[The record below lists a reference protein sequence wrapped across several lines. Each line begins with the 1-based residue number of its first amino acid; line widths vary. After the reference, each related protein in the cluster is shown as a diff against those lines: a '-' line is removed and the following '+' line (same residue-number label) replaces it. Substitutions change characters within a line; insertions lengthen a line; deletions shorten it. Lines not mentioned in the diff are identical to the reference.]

1 MSTCSLRIGDEVR
14 LRVDYDDATPFG
26 GALSGKIDER
36 IREACRHI
44 IDARK
49 TRPMSR
55 LVADSLPL
63 LATAF
68 QPSAL
73 GDLYVGTGQL
83 KEDCL
88 YPPVRLVHPAALV
101 VELNGCHRSLPVG
114 IQEAGDLAHWIGEW
128 SRGSGPPATAE
139 ARELWEALREI
150 GALVDCARDADA
162 PGQPGLFF
170 VGHATVA
177 HRVGSN
183 CILIDPFLLPRSDRH
198 PATYQPVTATE
209 LGLVDAILITH
220 SHPDHFDPGSL
231 LRFGADVP
239 IYVPA
244 VERESILAID
254 IALRLEQLGFSQ
266 VRRLKWF
273 DEARVGCLRVVALPF
288 YGEQP
293 TCNRCY
299 HPEVRNVG
307 NTYLV
312 GEGGARVAYLADAG
326 SDAAGDIKQV
336 ATAARER
343 YGPVDTLFG
352 THRGFPVYP
361 IQYLFSSVARYLLF
375 VPRESWTT
383 RQKIMNDA
391 HDLLDTAEDWGA
403 RQVIPYAC
411 GGAPWYWELGLGPRP
426 PSVGRRFQLTD
437 PPPEEVA
444 DAHRARSE
452 TREGMIPSPVAVC
465 LMRPGEHLDISSTAI
480 RREVP
485 HQWPYGILRRSAPDI
500 DKDPELLL
508 RGGEDL
514 PVVRKKVLLQIL
526 AAAEAERRAVS
537 ASATDVQTM
546 ADTFRIRYGLLTQRD
561 VEQWLAAEGLDISS
575 FVRTMHEFAVVEKLC
590 EVFAAQID
598 EALSVALRINTARDY
613 LLSKQRTS

>member
-1 MSTCSLRIGDEVR
+1 MSTRSLRIGDEAR
-14 LRVDYDDATPFG
+14 LRVVYEDTTRFG

-36 IREACRHI
+36 IREACPHI
-44 IDARK
+44 INARK
-49 TRPMSR
+49 MHPMSR
-55 LVADSLPL
+55 LVADSFPL

-68 QPSAL
+68 QPAAL
-73 GDLYVGTGQL
+73 GDLYVGTGRL
-83 KEDCL
+83 DEDCL
-88 YPPVRLVHPAALV
+88 YPTARLVQPAALV
-101 VELNGCHRSLPVG
+101 VEVNDRHRALPVG
-114 IQEAGDLAHWIGEW
+114 MLDAGDLACWIGEW
-128 SRGSGPPATAE
+128 SRGSGPPTA
-139 ARELWEALREI
+139 AGALALWEALRDI
-150 GALVDCARDADA
+150 GALVEGAREIDT
-162 PGQPGLFF
+162 PNRTGLTFL
-170 VGHATVA
+170 GHATVA
-177 HRVGSN
+177 HRVDST
-183 CILIDPFLLPRSDRH
+183 CILIDPFLLPRAECY

-254 IALRLEQLGFSQ
+254 MALRLEQLGFSQ
-266 VRRLKWF
+266 VRCLRWF
-273 DEARVGCLRVVALPF
+273 DEARIGSLRVLALPF

-293 TCNRCY
+293 TCNRGY
-299 HPEVRNVG
+299 HPEVRNLG

-312 GEGGARVAYLADAG
+312 GEAGASVAYLADAG
-326 SDAAGDIKQV
+326 SDSAGNIKHV
-336 ATAARER
+336 ASEAHER
-343 YGPVDTLFG
+343 YGPVGTLFG

-375 VPRESWTT
+375 VPKESWTT

-391 HDLLDTAEDWGA
+391 HGLLDTAEAWGA

-444 DAHRARSE
+444 DAYRARSE

-465 LMRPGEHLDISSTAI
+465 LMRPGDNLDIPSAKI

-485 HQWPYGILRRSAPDI
+485 HQWPYGVLRRLTPDI
-500 DKDPELLL
+500 EKDPELLL

-526 AAAEAERRAVS
+526 AVAEAKRRAMS
-537 ASATDVQTM
+537 ASAADVQTM
-546 ADTFRIRYGLLTQRD
+546 ADTFRIRYGLLTQND
-561 VEQWLAAEGLDISS
+561 FEQWLAAEALDIAS
-575 FVRTMHEFAVVEKLC
+575 FAATMHEFVLVEKLC
-590 EVFAAQID
+590 EVFAAEID
-598 EALSVALRINTARDY
+598 EELSVALRINTARDY